1 MSERIHRISWKLWHT
16 IWSVCLGFL
25 CSRASNSPKSPLSE
39 GSSFRKGARG
49 RDRHLTSQPKDSGVR
64 WRKVQAVKRWACAMV
79 SILRPKEDTHKFVVL
94 LLRWIVERTF
104 SWIENYRR
112 MTINKE
118 RCSESAETM
127 LYLTFCHI
135 LLKKSTDKFKTA
147 SQNTM

>member
-1 MSERIHRISWKLWHT
+1 MEFAEERKSKAEKSTLPLLHKELGWH
-16 IWSVCLGFL
+16 F
-25 CSRASNSPKSPLSE
+25 
-39 GSSFRKGARG
+39 
-49 RDRHLTSQPKDSGVR
+49 
-64 WRKVQAVKRWACAMV
+64 KV
-79 SILRPKEDTHKFVVL
+79 ILRPKEDTHKIVVL

-118 RCSESAETM
+118 RCSESAEAM